1 MRSVLHEFYYHNGS
15 LSQDVGLICLILC
28 QILLLEF
35 WLRLR
40 KRIEPEHYVIFC
52 TQNESFLL
60 FGRNYCENCLIVVDW
75 IHLSLQA
82 AGSAVEQNLSLWVW
96 RGICINLGLNDP
108 LIYEYK
114 WKRHWD
120 GYLPQIVLDAWN
132 FWNNFCKV
140 TALVRGDTRP
150 VSVWVMVLT
159 RHVFMAQP

>member
-1 MRSVLHEFYYHNGS
+1 MRSVLHEFYYHNAS
-15 LSQDVGLICLILC
+15 LSRDVGLICLILC
-28 QILLLEF
+28 QTLLLEF
-35 WLRLR
+35 WLGLGETHRTR
-40 KRIEPEHYVIFC
+40 TWRNFC
-52 TQNESFLL
+52 TQNENSSL

-75 IHLSLQA
+75 IHHSLQA
-82 AGSAVEQNLSLWVW
+82 AGSAVEQNLLLWVW

-108 LIYEYK
+108 LICEYK

-120 GYLPQIVLDAWN
+120 GYLPRIVLDAWN

-140 TALVRGDTRP
+140 TALVRGDTKP